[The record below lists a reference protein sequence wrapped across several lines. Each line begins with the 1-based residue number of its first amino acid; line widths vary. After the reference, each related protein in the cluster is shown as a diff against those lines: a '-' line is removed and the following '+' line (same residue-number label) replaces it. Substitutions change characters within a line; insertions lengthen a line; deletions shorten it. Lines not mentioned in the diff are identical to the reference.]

1 MDVFTAG
8 LAAPIGAAAD
18 SELRGSP
25 LLKGFSAELQR
36 ILIILA
42 VCSLIG
48 FFSDNYALWLLFG
61 CAIYIIMM
69 LWQMRRLNQWLLRQ
83 ETDHPPETSGIWG
96 EIFDNIYQL
105 QRNQRV
111 EKENLQAVI
120 KRIQEISSAL
130 KDGLVI
136 LDARGHLD
144 FWNPAA
150 HRMLAL
156 NTKDQGQSVINF
168 IRHPKFV
175 SYFEEGNFEE
185 PLELPSPRFP
195 SKHLQFQI
203 TPFGKQ
209 ERLIVVRDVTQLH
222 NLEKMRQDF
231 IANVSHELRTPLTV
245 INGYVETLADNNNTP
260 SWDKPL
266 QQMLQQAKRMS
277 LLINDLLVLSKLET
291 TEAGHNHK
299 PINVEQLLTIVK
311 SEAEVLS
318 KDKEQQLTLICNNTT
333 KPLLLLGNEKEL
345 HSAFSNLVTNAIKYT
360 PKEGRVSVLLWQDQK
375 NFYVSVS
382 DNGPGIEAMHIPRLT
397 ERFYRVDAS
406 RNSGTGGTGL
416 GLAIVK
422 HVLMRH
428 EAELKIT
435 SEVGKGSMFICV
447 FPLPN

>member
-1 MDVFTAG
+1 M
-8 LAAPIGAAAD
+8 
-18 SELRGSP
+18 
-25 LLKGFSAELQR
+25 
-36 ILIILA
+36 
-42 VCSLIG
+42 IG
-48 FFSDNYALWLLFG
+48 FFSDHYLLWMLFG
-61 CAIYIIMM
+61 CAVYIIWM
-69 LWQMRRLNQWLLRQ
+69 LWQMRRLNQWLVRQ
-83 ETDHPPETSGIWG
+83 ESEHPPEASGIWG
-96 EIFDNIYQL
+96 QIFDNIYQL
-105 QRNQRV
+105 QRDQRL

-156 NTKDQGQSVINF
+156 STKDQGQSVINF

-175 SYFEEGNFEE
+175 AYFEEGNYEE
-185 PLELPSPRFP
+185 PLELPSTRFP

-203 TPFGKQ
+203 TLFGKN
-209 ERLIVVRDVTQLH
+209 ERLIVIRDVTQLH

-245 INGYVETLADNNNTP
+245 INGYVETLADNNTTP
-260 SWDKPL
+260 GWDKPL
-266 QQMLQQAKRMS
+266 QQMSQQSKRMS

-299 PINVEQLLTIVK
+299 PINIEQLLAIVK
-311 SEAEVLS
+311 SEADVLS
-318 KDKEQQLTLICNNTT
+318 TEKSQQLTLICNNTT
-333 KPLLLLGNEKEL
+333 KPLLLHGNEKEL

-360 PKEGRVSVLLWQDQK
+360 PPEGKISMLLWQDQK
-375 NFYVSVS
+375 HFYFSVS
-382 DNGPGIEAMHIPRLT
+382 DNGPGIEAQHIPRLT

-406 RNSGTGGTGL
+406 RNSSTGGTGL

-428 EAELKIT
+428 DAELQIT
-435 SEVGKGSMFICV
+435 SEPGKGSMFICV
-447 FPLPN
+447 FPLPHK

>member
-1 MDVFTAG
+1 M
-8 LAAPIGAAAD
+8 
-18 SELRGSP
+18 
-25 LLKGFSAELQR
+25 LKGFSTELQR
-36 ILIILA
+36 ILVILA
-42 VCSLIG
+42 VCSVIG
-48 FFSDNYALWLLFG
+48 FFSDHYALWMLFG
-61 CAIYIIMM
+61 CAIYILWM
-69 LWQMRRLNQWLLRQ
+69 LWQMRRLNQWLVRQ
-83 ETDHPPETSGIWG
+83 ESEHPPEASGIWG
-96 EIFDNIYQL
+96 QIFDNIYQL
-105 QRNQRV
+105 QRDQRL

-156 NTKDQGQSVINF
+156 STKDQGQSVINF

-175 SYFEEGNFEE
+175 TYFEEGNYEE
-185 PLELPSPRFP
+185 PLELPSSRFA
-195 SKHLQFQI
+195 SKQLQFQI
-203 TPFGKQ
+203 TLFGKN
-209 ERLIVVRDVTQLH
+209 ERLIVIRDVTQLH

-245 INGYVETLADNNNTP
+245 INGYVETLVDNNTTP
-260 SWDKPL
+260 TWNKPL
-266 QQMLQQAKRMS
+266 QQMLQQSKRMS

-299 PINVEQLLTIVK
+299 PINIEQLLAIVK

-318 KDKEQQLTLICNNTT
+318 KEKEQQLTLICNNTT
-333 KPLLLLGNEKEL
+333 KPLQLPGNEKEL
-345 HSAFSNLVTNAIKYT
+345 HSAFSNLVINAVKYT
-360 PKEGRVSVLLWQDQK
+360 PNEGRISLLLWQDQK
-375 NFYVSVS
+375 HFYFSVS
-382 DNGPGIEAMHIPRLT
+382 DNGPGIEAQHIPRLT

-406 RNSGTGGTGL
+406 RNSSTGGTGL

-428 EAELKIT
+428 DAELQIT
-435 SEVGKGSMFICV
+435 SEPGRGSTFTCI
-447 FPLPN
+447 FPLPQK

>member
-1 MDVFTAG
+1 M
-8 LAAPIGAAAD
+8 
-18 SELRGSP
+18 
-25 LLKGFSAELQR
+25 LKGFSAELQR

-42 VCSLIG
+42 ICSLIG
-48 FFSDNYALWLLFG
+48 FFSDNYALWMLIG
-61 CAIYIIMM
+61 CAIYILMM
-69 LWQMRRLNQWLLRQ
+69 LWQMRRLNQWLLRR
-83 ETDHPPETSGIWG
+83 ETEHPPEASGIWG
-96 EIFDNIYQL
+96 QIFDNIYHL
-105 QRNQRV
+105 QRNQRA

-130 KDGLVI
+130 KDGLII

-156 NTKDQGQSVINF
+156 HTKDQGQSVINF

-175 SYFEEGNFEE
+175 SYFEDGNFEE

-231 IANVSHELRTPLTV
+231 VANVSHELRTPLTV
-245 INGYVETLADNNNTP
+245 INGYVETLADNNSTP

-266 QQMLQQAKRMS
+266 QQMQQQAKRMS

-299 PINVEQLLTIVK
+299 PINIEQLLAIVK

-360 PKEGRVSVLLWQDQK
+360 PNEGKVSILLWQDQK
-375 NFYVSVS
+375 HFYVSVS
-382 DNGPGIEAMHIPRLT
+382 DNGPGIEALHIPRLT

-406 RNSGTGGTGL
+406 RNSSTGGTGL

-447 FPLPN
+447 FPLGQ

>member
-1 MDVFTAG
+1 M
-8 LAAPIGAAAD
+8 
-18 SELRGSP
+18 
-25 LLKGFSAELQR
+25 LKGFSAELQR

-42 VCSLIG
+42 LCSLIG
-48 FFSDNYALWLLFG
+48 FFSGMYAVWMLIG
-61 CAIYIIMM
+61 CAAYIIWM

-83 ETDHPPETSGIWG
+83 ETEEAPEASGIWG
-96 EIFDNIYQL
+96 QVFDNIYQL
-105 QRNQRV
+105 QRDQRV
-111 EKENLQAVI
+111 ERENLQAVI

-130 KDGLVI
+130 KDGLII

-175 SYFEEGNFEE
+175 SYFEEGKYEE
-185 PLELPSPRFP
+185 PLELPSPRFQ

-203 TPFGKQ
+203 TPFGKS

-231 IANVSHELRTPLTV
+231 VANVSHELRTPLTV
-245 INGYVETLADNNNTP
+245 INGYVETLADNNSTP

-291 TEAGHNHK
+291 TEAGHNQK
-299 PINVEQLLTIVK
+299 PINIEQLLTIVK

-318 KDKEQQLTLICNNTT
+318 KEKRQHLTLICNNTT
-333 KPLLLLGNEKEL
+333 KPLLFSGNEKEL

-360 PKEGRVSVLLWQDQK
+360 PNDGRVSVLLWQDQK
-375 NFYVSVS
+375 HFYVSVS
-382 DNGPGIEAMHIPRLT
+382 DNGPGIEAQHIPRLT

-447 FPLPN
+447 FPLN

>member
-1 MDVFTAG
+1 M
-8 LAAPIGAAAD
+8 
-18 SELRGSP
+18 
-25 LLKGFSAELQR
+25 LKGFSAELQR

-42 VCSLIG
+42 ICSLIG
-48 FFSDNYALWLLFG
+48 FFSDNYALWMLIG
-61 CAIYIIMM
+61 CAIYILMM

-83 ETDHPPETSGIWG
+83 ETDHPPEASGIWG
-96 EIFDNIYQL
+96 QIFDNIYQL
-105 QRNQRV
+105 QRDQRA
-111 EKENLQAVI
+111 EKDNLQAVI
-120 KRIQEISSAL
+120 NRIQEISSAL
-130 KDGLVI
+130 KDGLII

-156 NTKDQGQSVINF
+156 HTKDQGQSVINF

-222 NLEKMRQDF
+222 NLEMMRQDF
-231 IANVSHELRTPLTV
+231 VANVSHELRTPLTV
-245 INGYVETLADNNNTP
+245 INGYVETLADNNSTP

-266 QQMLQQAKRMS
+266 QQMQQQAKRMS

-299 PINVEQLLTIVK
+299 PINIEQLLTIVK

-360 PKEGRVSVLLWQDQK
+360 PNEGKVSVLLWQDQK
-375 NFYVSVS
+375 HFYVSVS

-406 RNSGTGGTGL
+406 RNSSTGGTGL

-435 SEVGKGSMFICV
+435 SEPGKGSMFICV
-447 FPLPN
+447 FPLSQ

>member
-1 MDVFTAG
+1 M
-8 LAAPIGAAAD
+8 
-18 SELRGSP
+18 
-25 LLKGFSAELQR
+25 LKGFSAELQR
-36 ILIILA
+36 ILFILA
-42 VCSLIG
+42 ICSLIG
-48 FFSDNYALWLLFG
+48 FFSNQYALWLLIG
-61 CAIYIIMM
+61 CAIYILMM

-83 ETDHPPETSGIWG
+83 EADHPPEASGIWG

-130 KDGLVI
+130 KDGLII

-144 FWNPAA
+144 FWSPAA

-156 NTKDQGQSVINF
+156 STRDQGQSVINF

-231 IANVSHELRTPLTV
+231 VANVSHELRTPLTV
-245 INGYVETLADNNNTP
+245 INGYVETLADNNQTP

-266 QQMLQQAKRMS
+266 LQMQQQAKRMS

-299 PINVEQLLTIVK
+299 PINIEQLLTIVK

-318 KDKEQQLTLICNNTT
+318 KDKQQQLTLICNNTT

-360 PKEGRVSVLLWQDQK
+360 PNDGKVSVLLWQDQK
-375 NFYVSVS
+375 HFYVSVS
-382 DNGPGIEAMHIPRLT
+382 DNGTGIEAQHIPRLT

-406 RNSGTGGTGL
+406 RNSSTGGTGL

-428 EAELKIT
+428 DAELKIT
-435 SEVGKGSMFICV
+435 SEMGKGSMFICV
-447 FPLPN
+447 FPLP

>member
-1 MDVFTAG
+1 M
-8 LAAPIGAAAD
+8 
-18 SELRGSP
+18 
-25 LLKGFSAELQR
+25 LKGFSAELQR

-48 FFSDNYALWLLFG
+48 FFSDNYALWLLIG
-61 CAIYIIMM
+61 CAIYIVMM

-83 ETDHPPETSGIWG
+83 EIDHPPETSGIWG

-136 LDARGHLD
+136 LDARGNLD

-175 SYFEEGNFEE
+175 SYFEEGNFQE

-299 PINVEQLLTIVK
+299 PINIEQLLAIVK

-318 KDKEQQLTLICNNTT
+318 KDKKQQLTLVCNNTT
-333 KPLLLLGNEKEL
+333 KPLMLLGNEKEL

-360 PKEGRVSVLLWQDQK
+360 PKDGKVSVLLWQDQK

-382 DNGPGIEAMHIPRLT
+382 DNGPGIENQHIPRLT

-406 RNSGTGGTGL
+406 RNSSTGGTGL

-447 FPLPN
+447 FPLHN

>member
-1 MDVFTAG
+1 M
-8 LAAPIGAAAD
+8 
-18 SELRGSP
+18 
-25 LLKGFSAELQR
+25 LKGFSAELQR

-42 VCSLIG
+42 ICSLIG
-48 FFSDNYALWLLFG
+48 FFSDNYSLWMLIG
-61 CAIYIIMM
+61 CSSYIVWM
-69 LWQMRRLNQWLLRQ
+69 LWQIRRLNQWLVRQ
-83 ETDHPPETSGIWG
+83 DSQNPPEASGIWG
-96 EIFDNIYQL
+96 QIFDNIYQL
-105 QRNQRV
+105 QRDQRL

-120 KRIQEISSAL
+120 KRIQEISSSL
-130 KDGLVI
+130 KDGLII

-175 SYFEEGNFEE
+175 AYFEEGKYEE
-185 PLELPSPRFP
+185 PLELPSPRFA

-203 TPFGKQ
+203 TPFGKN
-209 ERLIVVRDVTQLH
+209 ERLIVVRDITQVH

-231 IANVSHELRTPLTV
+231 VANVSHELRTPLTV
-245 INGYVETLADNNNTP
+245 INGYVETLADNNTIP
-260 SWDKPL
+260 SWNKPL

-299 PINVEQLLTIVK
+299 PINIEQLLTIIK

-318 KDKEQQLTLICNNTT
+318 KEKNQQLTLICNNTT
-333 KPLLLLGNEKEL
+333 KPLLLPGNEKEL

-360 PKEGRVSVLLWQDQK
+360 LADGKVSMLLWQDQK
-375 NFYVSVS
+375 NVYVSVS
-382 DNGPGIEAMHIPRLT
+382 DNGPGIEAQHIPRLT

-435 SEVGKGSMFICV
+435 SEPGKGSVFMCV
-447 FPLPN
+447 FPLPQ

>member
-1 MDVFTAG
+1 M
-8 LAAPIGAAAD
+8 
-18 SELRGSP
+18 
-25 LLKGFSAELQR
+25 LKGFSAELQR

-42 VCSLIG
+42 ICSLIG
-48 FFSDNYALWLLFG
+48 FFSDNYSLWMLIG
-61 CAIYIIMM
+61 CSIYIIWM
-69 LWQMRRLNQWLLRQ
+69 LWQIRRLNQWLVRQ
-83 ETDHPPETSGIWG
+83 DSQNPPEASGIWG
-96 EIFDNIYQL
+96 QIFDNIYQL
-105 QRNQRV
+105 QRDQRL

-120 KRIQEISSAL
+120 KRIQEISSSL
-130 KDGLVI
+130 KDGLII

-175 SYFEEGNFEE
+175 AYFEEGKYEE
-185 PLELPSPRFP
+185 PLELPSPRFA

-203 TPFGKQ
+203 TPFGKN
-209 ERLIVVRDVTQLH
+209 ERLIVVRDITQVH

-231 IANVSHELRTPLTV
+231 VANVSHELRTPLTV
-245 INGYVETLADNNNTP
+245 INGYVETLADNNTIP
-260 SWDKPL
+260 SWNKPL

-299 PINVEQLLTIVK
+299 PINIEQLLTIIK

-318 KDKEQQLTLICNNTT
+318 KEKNQQLTLICNNTT
-333 KPLLLLGNEKEL
+333 KPLLLPGNEKEL
-345 HSAFSNLVTNAIKYT
+345 HSAFSNLVINAIKYT
-360 PKEGRVSVLLWQDQK
+360 PIDGKVSMLLWQDQK
-375 NFYVSVS
+375 NVYVSVS
-382 DNGPGIEAMHIPRLT
+382 DNGSGIEAQHIPRLT

-435 SEVGKGSMFICV
+435 SEPGKGSVFMCV
-447 FPLPN
+447 FPLPH

>member
-1 MDVFTAG
+1 M
-8 LAAPIGAAAD
+8 
-18 SELRGSP
+18 
-25 LLKGFSAELQR
+25 LKGFSTELQR
-36 ILIILA
+36 ILVIL
-42 VCSLIG
+42 VVSSIIG
-48 FFSDNYALWLLFG
+48 FFSDHYLLWMLIG
-61 CAIYIIMM
+61 CAIYITWM
-69 LWQMRRLNQWLLRQ
+69 LLQMRQLNQWLLHR
-83 ETDHPPETSGIWG
+83 ETEHPPEASGIWG
-96 EIFDNIYQL
+96 QICDNIYHL
-105 QRNQRV
+105 QRNQRT

-136 LDARGHLD
+136 LDARGNLD

-156 NTKDQGQSVINF
+156 STKDQGQSVINF
-168 IRHPKFV
+168 IRHPRFV
-175 SYFEEGNFEE
+175 SYFEEGNYEE

-203 TPFGKQ
+203 TTFGKR

-231 IANVSHELRTPLTV
+231 VANVSHELRTPLTV
-245 INGYVETLADNNNTP
+245 INGYVETLADNNTTP

-266 QQMLQQAKRMS
+266 QQMQQQAKRMS

-299 PINVEQLLTIVK
+299 PINIEQLLTIVK

-318 KDKEQQLTLICNNTT
+318 KDKAQQLTLTCNNVA
-333 KPLLLLGNEKEL
+333 KPLLFSGNEKEL

-360 PKEGRVSVLLWQDQK
+360 PNEGEVKILLRQDQK
-375 NFYVSVS
+375 HFYVSVS
-382 DNGPGIEAMHIPRLT
+382 DNGPGIEPQHLPRLT

-428 EAELKIT
+428 DAELKIT
-435 SEVGKGSMFICV
+435 SEPGKGSNFTCV
-447 FPLPN
+447 FPFHN